1 MHKDEHRHQSEL
13 VMVPMG
19 NKEVVLTNNKDA
31 AAHKHNKEKVHKH
44 HEEQAHKHHKEQAHK
59 HHEELG
65 LHRNNPNPNP
75 KEAAVMQHHVVK
87 LELPLSVR
95 PWTHRTDLRCTQDEY
110 QNYKSYIR
118 ISMKCTR
125 FCRPCT
131 TRGTTTSGAL
141 IDERG
146 RGRGAHTQE
155 VWCIAGGC

>member
-13 VMVPMG
+13 VMVLMG
-19 NKEVVLTNNKDA
+19 NKEVMLINNKDA

-44 HEEQAHKHHKEQAHK
+44 HEEQAHKYHKEQAHK
-59 HHEELG
+59 HHVELG
-65 LHRNNPNPNP
+65 LHKNNPNP
-75 KEAAVMQHHVVK
+75 KEAAVMQHHAVK
-87 LELPLSVR
+87 LALPLSVR

-118 ISMKCTR
+118 TAMKCTR
-125 FCRPCT
+125 FCRPST

-141 IDERG
+141 IDEWG

-155 VWCIAGGC
+155 VWCIVGGC